1 MADVFDF
8 DQFKSKKE
16 MKKVTKENIVYEIF
30 LSTVTYVQRHSV
42 VYYDNPLE
50 YITTDTSLY
59 DLFKGDHTSFFTA
72 FEELI
77 QYWNID
83 IDLKETLPADQ
94 EFDRFSTI
102 GDVCMFIERRV
113 DGSNA

>member
-30 LSTVTYVQRHSV
+30 LSTVTYIQRHSV

-59 DLFKGDHTSFFTA
+59 ELFKGDQTSFFAA
-72 FEELI
+72 FEALL
-77 QYWNID
+77 QYWNLNIEV
-83 IDLKETLPADQ
+83 KEIISSEQ
-94 EFDRFSTI
+94 EFAGFSTI

-113 DGSNA
+113 EGSSP